1 MKIYFKILRYAGS
14 LRNFLVPFTFTSLLS
29 GIFGA
34 LTLVLL
40 KPLLDVLFG
49 QMTDQQ
55 IAELAAKEVSGF
67 NFLDYYQKY
76 LAQSVLDNGKLGGL
90 KYVCITILG
99 VSFTAN
105 ITRYFSLRL
114 LEKFKTNMVA
124 NLRQAVF
131 NKTINLHLGFFSNEK
146 KGDLISRITTDVQ
159 EVENSIANSFSAAI
173 KELIM
178 LVAYLVILFYISWQL
193 TMFSLIV
200 IPITGAFLGVMLKR
214 MRHDAGESQ
223 VHLSNL
229 MSIMDEA
236 FGSMR
241 VIKAFIAEKF
251 ISNKFENENQAYR
264 KSLYSYSSR
273 RELANPFSEFVGVTM
288 VASLLFFGG
297 SLILTDSSSL
307 SASTFIAYIAV
318 FSQVVRPAKDIS
330 QAISQAQRGLVSG
343 QRVMDL
349 LNQNTNLEDVPNAIT
364 LSSFENEIIFE
375 NVSFSYTDEKTTLNN
390 INLRIPKGK
399 TIALVG
405 NSGGG
410 KSTLADLAIRFYDP
424 QSGAITID
432 GHNLKNITQESLR
445 DKMGIVTQEAILYND
460 TIFNNIAF
468 GRNSTKE
475 EVEAAAKIANA
486 HEFIC
491 LQDQGYQTNIG
502 DRGTKL
508 SGGQKQRLSI
518 ARAILKNPPILIL
531 DEATSALDTESEK
544 LVQEALF
551 NLMKNRTSLVIAH
564 RLSTIQKADMIYV
577 VQNGE
582 VVETGNHQSLYEKEN
597 GYYRKLVNMQEF
609 N

>member
-1 MKIYFKILRYAGS
+1 
-14 LRNFLVPFTFTSLLS
+14 
-29 GIFGA
+29 
-34 LTLVLL
+34 
-40 KPLLDVLFG
+40 
-49 QMTDQQ
+49 
-55 IAELAAKEVSGF
+55 
-67 NFLDYYQKY
+67 
-76 LAQSVLDNGKLGGL
+76 
-90 KYVCITILG
+90 
-99 VSFTAN
+99 
-105 ITRYFSLRL
+105 
-114 LEKFKTNMVA
+114 
-124 NLRQAVF
+124 
-131 NKTINLHLGFFSNEK
+131 
-146 KGDLISRITTDVQ
+146 
-159 EVENSIANSFSAAI
+159 
-173 KELIM
+173 
-178 LVAYLVILFYISWQL
+178 
-193 TMFSLIV
+193 
-200 IPITGAFLGVMLKR
+200 
-214 MRHDAGESQ
+214 
-223 VHLSNL
+223 LSNL

-251 ISNKFENENQAYR
+251 ISNKFEDENQAYR

-349 LNQNTNLEDVPNAIT
+349 LNQNTNLEDAPNAT
-364 LSSFENEIIFE
+364 NLSSFENEIIFE

-424 QSGAITID
+424 QSGSITID

>member
-49 QMTDQQ
+49 QMTDPQ

-229 MSIMDEA
+229 MSIMDES

-251 ISNKFENENQAYR
+251 ISNKFEDENQAYR

-273 RELANPFSEFVGVTM
+273 RELANPFSEFIGVTM

-349 LNQNTNLEDVPNAIT
+349 LNQNTNLKDASNATT

-375 NVSFSYTDEKTTLNN
+375 NVSFSYTDEKTTLNK

-491 LQDQGYQTNIG
+491 LQDKGYETNIG

>member
-49 QMTDQQ
+49 QMTDPQ

-229 MSIMDEA
+229 MSIMDES

-251 ISNKFENENQAYR
+251 ISNKFEDENQAYR

-273 RELANPFSEFVGVTM
+273 RELANPFSEFIGVTM

-349 LNQNTNLEDVPNAIT
+349 LNQNTNLKDASNATT

-375 NVSFSYTDEKTTLNN
+375 NVSFSYTDEKTTLNK

>member
-49 QMTDQQ
+49 QMTDPQ

-200 IPITGAFLGVMLKR
+200 IPITGAFLGIMLKR

-251 ISNKFENENQAYR
+251 ISNKFEDENQAYR

-273 RELANPFSEFVGVTM
+273 RELANPFSEFIGVTM

-343 QRVMDL
+343 QRVMAL
-349 LNQNTNLEDVPNAIT
+349 LNQNTNLEDASNATT

-375 NVSFSYTDEKTTLNN
+375 NVSFSYTDEKTTLNK

-491 LQDQGYQTNIG
+491 LQDKGYETNIG

>member
-49 QMTDQQ
+49 QMTDPQ

-223 VHLSNL
+223 IHLSNL

-251 ISNKFENENQAYR
+251 ISNKFEDENQAYR

-273 RELANPFSEFVGVTM
+273 RELANPFSEFIGVSM

-349 LNQNTNLEDVPNAIT
+349 LNQNTNLKDASNATT

-375 NVSFSYTDEKTTLNN
+375 NVSFSYTDEKTTLNK

-491 LQDQGYQTNIG
+491 LQDKGYETNIG

>member
-49 QMTDQQ
+49 QMSDPQ

-251 ISNKFENENQAYR
+251 ISNKFEDENQAYR

-273 RELANPFSEFVGVTM
+273 RELANPFSEFIGVSM

-349 LNQNTNLEDVPNAIT
+349 LNQNTNLKDASNATT

-375 NVSFSYTDEKTTLNN
+375 NVSFSYTDEKTTLNK

>member
-49 QMTDQQ
+49 QMTDPQ

-223 VHLSNL
+223 IHLSNL

-251 ISNKFENENQAYR
+251 ISNKFEDENQAYR

-273 RELANPFSEFVGVTM
+273 RELANPFSEFIGVSM

-349 LNQNTNLEDVPNAIT
+349 LNQNTNLKDASNATT

-375 NVSFSYTDEKTTLNN
+375 NVSFSYTDEKTTLNK

-491 LQDQGYQTNIG
+491 LQDKGYQTNIG

-577 VQNGE
+577 IQNGE

>member
-49 QMTDQQ
+49 QMTDPQ

-251 ISNKFENENQAYR
+251 ISNKFEDENQAYR

-349 LNQNTNLEDVPNAIT
+349 LNQNTNLEDAPNAII

-375 NVSFSYTDEKTTLNN
+375 NVSFSYIDEKTTLNN

>member
-49 QMTDQQ
+49 QMTDPQ

-200 IPITGAFLGVMLKR
+200 IPITGAFLGIMLKR

-251 ISNKFENENQAYR
+251 ISNKFEDENQAYR

-273 RELANPFSEFVGVTM
+273 RELANPFSEFIGVTM

-349 LNQNTNLEDVPNAIT
+349 LNQNINLEDASNATT

-375 NVSFSYTDEKTTLNN
+375 NVSFSYTDEKTTLNK

-491 LQDQGYQTNIG
+491 LQDKGYETNIG

>member
-49 QMTDQQ
+49 QMTDPQ

-200 IPITGAFLGVMLKR
+200 IPITGAFLGIMLKR

-251 ISNKFENENQAYR
+251 ISNKFEDENQAYR

-273 RELANPFSEFVGVTM
+273 RELANPFSEFIGVTM

-349 LNQNTNLEDVPNAIT
+349 LNQDTNLEDAPNAIT
-364 LSSFENEIIFE
+364 LGSFENEIIFE
-375 NVSFSYTDEKTTLNN
+375 NVSFSYTDEKTTLNK